1 MATIKKTRDKCWQDL
16 GKKGNPCA
24 LLAGM
29 SIDTVIMENSMEVPQ
44 LINRTTFDP
53 AIPLLSIYPKE
64 MQSPS
69 QRDICIPMF
78 TAASFT
84 IAKTWKQP
92 KFPSMEKENGKI
104 YIHIHEML
112 FNYRKE
118 EILLLGKHEWILLS
132 EVGQTEK
139 NKHYMISPIWTW
151 NWRKIELIETESWL
165 VFDRHCREGF
175 LDTGVMWAPSQAEKK

>member
-1 MATIKKTRDKCWQDL
+1 
-16 GKKGNPCA
+16 
-24 LLAGM
+24 
-29 SIDTVIMENSMEVPQ
+29 MEVPQ

-64 MQSPS
+64 MKSPS

-92 KFPSMEKENGKI
+92 KFPSMEKENVKI
-104 YIHIHEML
+104 YIHIHEIL

-132 EVGQTEK
+132 EVSQTEK

-151 NWRKIELIETESWL
+151 N
-165 VFDRHCREGF
+165 
-175 LDTGVMWAPSQAEKK
+175 